1 MDIVK
6 ITLKILKGQDNGR
19 GRGEIGGIALAAKKG
34 VGALTRPPSLY
45 PPLVL
50 PKNPFFMFSV
60 CNFQSMKSPV
70 ELSSPLLKF
79 FCYITWF
86 VISPD

>member
-6 ITLKILKGQDNGR
+6 ITLKILKGEDSGR
-19 GRGEIGGIALAAKKG
+19 GAGGIALAAKKG
-34 VGALTRPPSLY
+34 VGALTPHPCIRLWF
-45 PPLVL
+45 L

-70 ELSSPLLKF
+70 ELNSPLLKF